1 MYNLCITGGIKMKYE
16 ITTLD
21 KSLIICRIDK
31 DQEIISV
38 LKEIVKNQNIY
49 GGFFK
54 GIGATKD
61 VVLSYYDLSSKQYID
76 KEFKGEYE
84 IVSLLG
90 NISYIYATDEVVV
103 HAHMAISDKNF
114 VVYGGHLKKAI
125 VSVTC
130 ELFILTV
137 NDKLERVF
145 NEEIGLYLLK
155 P

>member
-1 MYNLCITGGIKMKYE
+1 MKYE
-16 ITTLD
+16 LTNLD
-21 KSLIICRIDK
+21 KSLIVCRIDK

-38 LKEIVKNQNIY
+38 LKEIVRKQNIY

-54 GIGATKD
+54 GIGAVKD

-76 KEFKGEYE
+76 KEFKDDYE

-103 HAHMAISDKNF
+103 HAHMSISDKNF

-137 NDKLERVF
+137 DDKLERVF

>member
-1 MYNLCITGGIKMKYE
+1 MKYE
-16 ITTLD
+16 VTNLD
-21 KSLIICRIDK
+21 KSLVICRIDR

-38 LKEIVKNQNIY
+38 LKEIVRKQNIY

-54 GIGATKD
+54 GIGAVKD
-61 VVLSYYDLSSKQYID
+61 VILSYYDLSSKQYID

-90 NISYIYATDEVVV
+90 NISYIYATDEVLV

-130 ELFILTV
+130 ELFILTL